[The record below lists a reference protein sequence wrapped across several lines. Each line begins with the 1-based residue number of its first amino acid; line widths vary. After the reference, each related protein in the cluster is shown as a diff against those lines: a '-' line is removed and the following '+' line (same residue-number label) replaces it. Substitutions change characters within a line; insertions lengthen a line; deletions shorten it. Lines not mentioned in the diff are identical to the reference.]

1 MTDPQLLTHRLDTLH
16 EDVGEVKSA
25 LKELANAIT
34 KLALI
39 EERQTQAAAAQERAF
54 GAIDRTEKR
63 VERIEERVS
72 KLEIQAPANKRVSVW
87 VDRAM
92 YASAGLLVM
101 FVLKKAGV
109 M

>member
-39 EERQTQAAAAQERAF
+39 EERQTQAATAQERAF
-54 GAIDRTEKR
+54 GAIERIEKR
-63 VERIEERVS
+63 VA
-72 KLEIQAPANKRVSVW
+72 KLEMQAPANKRVSVW

>member
-1 MTDPQLLTHRLDTLH
+1 LTHRLDTLH

-39 EERQTQAAAAQERAF
+39 EERQTQAATAQERAF
-54 GAIDRTEKR
+54 GAIERIEKR
-63 VERIEERVS
+63 VA
-72 KLEIQAPANKRVSVW
+72 KLEMQAPANKRVSVW

>member
-1 MTDPQLLTHRLDTLH
+1 MTDPTLLTHRLDTLH
-16 EDVGEVKSA
+16 EDVGEVKNA

-54 GAIDRTEKR
+54 VAI
-63 VERIEERVS
+63 ERIEERVAA
-72 KLEIQAPANKRVSVW
+72 LEMQVPANKRVSVW
-87 VDRAM
+87 VDRTM

-101 FVLKKAGV
+101 FVLKRTGV
-109 M
+109 V

>member
-1 MTDPQLLTHRLDTLH
+1 VNDPQLMTHRLETLH
-16 EDVGEVKSA
+16 EDVSEVKSA
-25 LKELANAIT
+25 LKELAAAIT

-54 GAIDRTEKR
+54 AAI
-63 VERIEERVS
+63 ERIDARVAA
-72 KLEIQAPANKRVSVW
+72 LEMQAPANKRVSVW

-101 FVLKKAGV
+101 FVLKKVGAA
-109 M
+109 

>member
-1 MTDPQLLTHRLDTLH
+1 VTDPQLLTHRLDTLH

-39 EERQTQAAAAQERAF
+39 EERQTQAATAQERAF
-54 GAIDRTEKR
+54 GAIERIEKR
-63 VERIEERVS
+63 VA
-72 KLEIQAPANKRVSVW
+72 KLEMQAPANKRVSVW